1 MSSQKNIFVTSLS
14 FILALSLVLP
24 FQAVRADEDTASS
37 TPAVE
42 VVETPTPEIVATSTD
57 PVIIDTATTTEDVA
71 TSTEDTTPGPVVST
85 FSLTAPVSTNTPDS
99 ITINL
104 EVASATT
111 TLFSAPIT
119 VTTCN
124 DSSGIPT
131 ITINGY
137 CALNESGLNVIWN
150 TSYGDPFLDSI
161 NGASNDYT
169 NGLYWGWFSNL
180 EYGQTALNQHVLA
193 PGEDLLVSLRNPLK
207 LVVASTSPM
216 VNATTTVTVYELGF
230 DSSYNAVWLPAAS
243 STVNADNQTLTTGG
257 DGTAVLSIATSSP
270 FTVSAT
276 LDGFLPAKAVTI
288 TPITPAAI
296 PSPISI
302 NLEIDSAT
310 TTLFAGTVTVTA
322 CSATPSGTPTVSGYC
337 AINQSGVNVVWD
349 TSYGDPFLD
358 TINGAGNDY
367 MNNMYWGWF
376 SNLDYGQTALSQH
389 LLASDEKLLITLR
402 NPLKI
407 TIGTTSPVVG
417 ATTTVSVFEFGFDSS
432 YAPLWSPAAS
442 STITAGDQILTTGT
456 DGTAIL
462 TIATSSPFTISAT
475 LDGFLPTTLTVTPG
489 TSNTPSGTTN
499 NGSGGSGNTTVS
511 APNVASAF
519 GYLVSQQQNDGSINI
534 PEKSDWAALAFAL
547 NDAPAGARSK
557 LTSFL
562 QTSRPSLDIATDY
575 ERHAMALMALGI
587 NPYSGAGVDY
597 IAPIISKFD
606 GTQIGF
612 ADRDSDDIFGLL
624 VLSQVGYTSNDT
636 IIQKSVASL
645 VRAQHSDG
653 SWTGGIDMT
662 AAGIQA
668 LSPFTSLPGVSA
680 ALTKAEGLLRANQQ
694 ADGGFGNS
702 DSTSWI
708 LGAIAARGESVSSW
722 SVNGKTPLDSL
733 SALQQTDGGINPT
746 NLDVGAR
753 VWSTEFALP
762 AFEGRSWASLMQTFP
777 KSTSS
782 TEGGSTT
789 SSTTSSTA
797 TSTTA
802 TYTTSTSTPVVIP
815 ASVTVDTPVYPT
827 PHTSSLKALSPA
839 QEVST
844 STNDATSSVLAAA
857 AGSSEGAHSLWSSVM
872 SFFAWIASLFGKIF

>member
-24 FQAVRADEDTASS
+24 FQTVRADDDTAS

-42 VVETPTPEIVATSTD
+42 VVETPITETPATSTD
-57 PVIIDTATTTEDVA
+57 SIIIDSIAITTED
-71 TSTEDTTPGPVVST
+71 TSTSTQETTSDPVVST
-85 FSLTAPVSTNTPDS
+85 FSLTAPISTSSPDS
-99 ITINL
+99 VTINL
-104 EVASATT
+104 EVDTATT

-119 VTTCN
+119 VTTCT
-124 DSSGIPT
+124 DSSGAPT

-150 TSYGDPFLDSI
+150 SSFGDPFLDSI

-180 EYGQTALNQHVLA
+180 EYGQTALNQHVLTA
-193 PGEDLLVSLRNPLK
+193 GENLLVSLRNPLK

-216 VNATTTVTVYELGF
+216 MGATTTVSVLELSF

-243 STVNADNQTLTTGG
+243 STVTAGDQTLTTGV
-257 DGTAVLSIATSSP
+257 DGTAILSIATSSP
-270 FTVSAT
+270 FAVSAT
-276 LDGFLPAKAVTI
+276 LDGFLPAKPVTV
-288 TPITPAAI
+288 TPIVPVAT

-310 TTLFAGTVTVTA
+310 TTLFAGPVTVTA
-322 CSATPSGTPTVSGYC
+322 CSATPSGAPTVNGYC
-337 AINQSGVNVVWD
+337 AVNQSGVNVVWN

-376 SNLDYGQTALSQH
+376 SDLDYGQTALNQH
-389 LLASDEKLLITLR
+389 LLTRDEKLLITLR

-407 TIGTTSPVVG
+407 TIGTTSPVAG

-442 STITAGDQILTTGT
+442 STVTAGDQILTTGS
-456 DGTAIL
+456 DGTAVL
-462 TIATSSPFTISAT
+462 TVATSSPFTISAT
-475 LDGFLPTTLTVTPG
+475 LDGFLPATLTVTPG
-489 TSNTPSGTTN
+489 TTNTPSDNTN

-519 GYLVSQQQNDGSINI
+519 GYLVSQQQNDGSINT

-547 NDAPAGARSK
+547 GDAPAGARSK
-557 LTSFL
+557 LASFL

-587 NPYSGAGVDY
+587 NPYSSAGVDY

-624 VLSQVGYTSNDT
+624 TLSQAGYSSSDT

-645 VRAQHSDG
+645 VHGQHSDG
-653 SWTGGIDMT
+653 SWIGGIDMT

-668 LSPFTSLPGVSA
+668 LSPYTSLPGVSA
-680 ALTKAEGLLRANQQ
+680 AITKAEDLLRANQQ
-694 ADGGFGNS
+694 TDGGFGNS
-702 DSTSWI
+702 DSTSWV

-733 SALQQTDGGINPT
+733 SALQQTDGGVRPMDT
-746 NLDVGAR
+746 DTGTR

-762 AFEGRSWASLMQTFP
+762 AFEGRSWASLMQSFP

-782 TEGGSTT
+782 NDGGSTT

-797 TSTTA
+797 TSTA
-802 TYTTSTSTPVVIP
+802 TMFNTSTSTPVIVP
-815 ASVTVDTPVYPT
+815 VNDSVEVSVSPT
-827 PHTSSLKALSPA
+827 SNISSPKAVAPI

-844 STNDATSSVLAAA
+844 STTDATSSVLAAA
-857 AGSSEGAHSLWSSVM
+857 AGSSEGAHSLWDSIL
-872 SFFAWIASLFGKIF
+872 SFFAWITSLFGKIF